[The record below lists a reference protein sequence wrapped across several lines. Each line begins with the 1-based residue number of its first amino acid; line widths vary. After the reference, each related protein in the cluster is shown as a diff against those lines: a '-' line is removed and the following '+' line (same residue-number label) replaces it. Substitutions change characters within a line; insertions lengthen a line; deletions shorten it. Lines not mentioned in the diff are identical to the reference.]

1 MAGASWT
8 FTVSPDT
15 ITEVTITD
23 GVTTVTVQATGGG
36 MIVPF
41 FETSAFPETTD
52 VTISATGYND
62 VTAVVGT
69 TSSVTFTEA
78 STTPTVAYLSDGTNT
93 YEIEDSKAR
102 AAIQTLLSNIYPVGS
117 VYIGTQSTCPMSTV
131 MSGTTWTL
139 VSSGKALWTG
149 NGTNGNS
156 TIAAGIPNHIHL
168 AGNNGN
174 NQGWFVASNN
184 KTAISFAQAKT
195 SAGTSGTT
203 QWNGKDNGGGFTSN
217 PNTVSGNI
225 ITTTAKTAV
234 TNNGSTDGV
243 YGKSTTVQP
252 PAYVVNVWRR
262 TA

>member
-1 MAGASWT
+1 MSVKQGGNTIAGASATDQT
-8 FTVSPDT
+8 F
-15 ITEVTITD
+15 
-23 GVTTVTVQATGGG
+23 
-36 MIVPF
+36 
-41 FETSAFPETTD
+41 
-52 VTISATGYND
+52 
-62 VTAVVGT
+62 
-69 TSSVTFTEA
+69 
-78 STTPTVAYLSDGTNT
+78 DGTSTNAQSGVAINGKLANYAT
-93 YEIEDSKAR
+93 T
-102 AAIQTLLSNIYPVGS
+102 AAVAGLLEAIYPVGS
-117 VYIGTQSTCPMSTV
+117 VYIGTQATCPMSTV

-149 NGTNGNS
+149 NGSNGNT
-156 TIAAGIPNHIHL
+156 TIDAGIPNHIHL

-174 NQGWFVASNN
+174 NQGWFVASSN

-203 QWNGKDNGGGFTSN
+203 QWNGKDNGGTFTSN

>member
-1 MAGASWT
+1 MTKFLNISTDNTLGGNSASDEVVSSQKAVKDYIAGQT
-8 FTVSPDT
+8 GMTVDQT
-15 ITEVTITD
+15 YD
-23 GVTTVTVQATGGG
+23 G
-36 MIVPF
+36 
-41 FETSAFPETTD
+41 TSTNAQ
-52 VTISATGYND
+52 SG
-62 VTAVVGT
+62 TAVAGLL
-69 TSSVTFTEA
+69 EA
-78 STTPTVAYLSDGTNT
+78 
-93 YEIEDSKAR
+93 
-102 AAIQTLLSNIYPVGS
+102 IYPVGS
-117 VYIGTQSTCPMSTV
+117 VYIGTQATCPMSTV

-149 NGTNGNS
+149 NGSNGNS